1 MGDLEQKLDGI
12 LRNPEAMS
20 QIMQLAQSLHL
31 GDSGQ
36 ASQSSET
43 QTNVSEHPASSETA
57 PSAPSQGSLP
67 GLSALD
73 PGMLSAAAKLLGD
86 YQSGQEDQRVAL
98 LMALKP
104 FVREERY
111 AKLDKAVQI
120 ARLSRLIRSALEL
133 FRPKGENHV

>member
-31 GDSGQ
+31 GDSPQ
-36 ASQSSET
+36 PSAPPTEAPEQ
-43 QTNVSEHPASSETA
+43 PAAQPA
-57 PSAPSQGSLP
+57 PSAEPTSGGFP

-86 YQSGQEDQRVAL
+86 FQSGQDDQRVAL

>member
-36 ASQSSET
+36 SSAPPPADAEPSASQ
-43 QTNVSEHPASSETA
+43 QNGPA
-57 PSAPSQGSLP
+57 PPQGSLP

-73 PGMLSAAAKLLGD
+73 PGMLSAAAKLLGE

-98 LMALKP
+98 LTALKP

>member
-31 GDSGQ
+31 GDGGP
-36 ASQSSET
+36 SSAPPPEGT
-43 QTNVSEHPASSETA
+43 EPPA
-57 PSAPSQGSLP
+57 PQQNGPAPSQGGLP

-73 PGMLSAAAKLLGD
+73 PGMLSAAAKLLGE